1 MLVYKRVKLK
11 PYLIHNYLIIVY
23 LQKGIFSG
31 FFTVIV
37 AAIFFSATINLF
49 KMFYSFFQASYFI
62 LKAASL
68 GIKMFFQVFYF
79 CEINEPN
86 I

>member
-1 MLVYKRVKLK
+1 M
-11 PYLIHNYLIIVY
+11 
-23 LQKGIFSG
+23 
-31 FFTVIV
+31 FFT
-37 AAIFFSATINLF
+37 AAINLF

>member
-11 PYLIHNYLIIVY
+11 PYLNHNYLIIFY

-37 AAIFFSATINLF
+37 AAIFFTAINLF

-79 CEINEPN
+79 CARNEPN

>member
-11 PYLIHNYLIIVY
+11 PYLNHNYLIIVY

-37 AAIFFSATINLF
+37 AAIFFTAINLF

-79 CEINEPN
+79 CARNEPN